1 MNQTLKDQIVGRI
14 LPRLQTPAQYIG
26 GELNAVQKDHG
37 SVAGRLCLAFP
48 DAYSIGMSHH
58 GLQVL
63 YTLMNRRDDWLCER
77 VFAPWRDMEGALR

>member
-48 DAYSIGMSHH
+48 DAYSIRKSHH
-58 GLQVL
+58 
-63 YTLMNRRDDWLCER
+63 
-77 VFAPWRDMEGALR
+77 